1 MGLCTKCETLEAA
14 ARRGLS
20 KQQVS
25 SAQKLRATRLAVP
38 TESAPSPA
46 WDSLDVQ
53 AGSGQDSGEVPWS
66 FLYSKLIFL
75 LCPFPFLNEP
85 QRRRAGLQRGREGWG
100 GGLWGPEVRLRVH
113 PPFPAASSAERCRLH
128 IFITT
133 LRCYGTSSLNN
144 GFCRYYQILCRGWQ
158 TPSCRMPTQ
167 RAGVAGEVRQL
178 FSLGSVRHFK
188 NHCHVNISM
197 KRDGPHLHSSLSF
210 VNIQPQDKFLC
221 QDTAT
226 IK

>member
-1 MGLCTKCETLEAA
+1 MVLFIFKAYFPF
-14 ARRGLS
+14 
-20 KQQVS
+20 VS
-25 SAQKLRATRLAVP
+25 VPIFERATAE
-38 TESAPSPA
+38 ESGPA
-46 WDSLDVQ
+46 AWPGV
-53 AGSGQDSGEVPWS
+53 GGE
-66 FLYSKLIFL
+66 
-75 LCPFPFLNEP
+75 
-85 QRRRAGLQRGREGWG
+85 
-100 GGLWGPEVRLRVH
+100 GGLWGPEVWLRAH

-133 LRCYGTSSLNN
+133 SRCYGTSSLNN
-144 GFCRYYQILCRGWQ
+144 GFCRYYQTLCRGWQ
-158 TPSCRMPTQ
+158 TPSCRTPTQ